1 MSRLHPPGGP
11 LALELL
17 LLPIVGLGCLGI
29 LLLAWV
35 IATANGLIA
44 KRNAVTSVFSTIDV
58 LLKKRYDLIP
68 NLVNVVKG
76 YTAHE
81 SQTLEEVVRL
91 RNQAMA
97 APHTAGAGL
106 LADTALGQVLGQFM
120 GLVEA
125 YPDLKADRQFLRLQA
140 ALNEVEEQLSAA
152 RRAYNAAVL
161 DYNNAVQMFPS
172 NLIAG
177 ILGHR
182 TIPFFAATADERQ
195 LVDIT
200 GTFHG

>member
-1 MSRLHPPGGP
+1 LSRLHPPGGP